1 MAEENKEQQ
10 QQQAQQEQAKAEA
23 AEAAASQAGDKQA
36 DSGPDPF
43 ELAKTEIGDLRN
55 KVVRWQAEFQNL
67 QRRSAREVL
76 EARQRAEADFAKGLI
91 DVLDQFDLAI
101 SHSDKADAQ
110 TLANGIKM
118 TYDVFKKVL
127 AGKGIESYDPTGQPF
142 DPHQHEAIMQ
152 DASGN
157 AAPNTVTQT
166 FQVGWRSG
174 DIILRPAKV
183 KVSK

>member
-1 MAEENKEQQ
+1 MASEENKDQQ
-10 QQQAQQEQAKAEA
+10 NEPSQQAQADAGSTAENNAQERA
-23 AEAAASQAGDKQA
+23 AEGSA
-36 DSGPDPF
+36 PDPF

-67 QRRSAREVL
+67 QRRSAREIL
-76 EARQRAEADFAKGLI
+76 EVRQRTEADFAKGFI

-101 SHSDKADAQ
+101 SHSATADAA
-110 TLANGIKM
+110 TLLNGIKM

-127 AGKGIESYDPTGQPF
+127 NAKGIESYDPTGQPF

-152 DASGN
+152 DASG
-157 AAPNTVTQT
+157 ASPPNTVTQT

>member
-1 MAEENKEQQ
+1 MASEENKEQQ
-10 QQQAQQEQAKAEA
+10 KQQEQAQQEQAKAEA
-23 AEAAASQAGDKQA
+23 AEDKQTDA
-36 DSGPDPF
+36 GKDSGPDPF

-55 KVVRWQAEFQNL
+55 KVIRWQAEFQNL
-67 QRRSAREVL
+67 QRRSAREIL

-118 TYDVFKKVL
+118 TYDLFKKVL

-152 DASGN
+152 DTSGS

>member
-1 MAEENKEQQ
+1 MAEENN
-10 QQQAQQEQAKAEA
+10 QQQANEEVQDQQANPQTDATTN
-23 AEAAASQAGDKQA
+23 AAAGGQ
-36 DSGPDPF
+36 DPF
-43 ELAKTEIGDLRN
+43 ELAKNEIGDLRN
-55 KVVRWQAEFQNL
+55 KVVRWQADFQNL
-67 QRRSAREVL
+67 QRRSAREIL

-101 SHSDKADAQ
+101 SHSATADAA
-110 TLANGIKM
+110 TLLNGIKM

-127 AGKGIESYDPTGQPF
+127 SSKGIESYDPTGQAF

-152 DASGN
+152 DASGS
-157 AAPNTVTQT
+157 AKPNTVTQT